1 MIGQGKQEWGKEEGA
16 ALLTV
21 LLLVAVISVL
31 AMSALDKLTIATR
44 LAGNMSAMDQSR
56 AYAQAGELV
65 AASRIASIAQA
76 SPGRTTLAGGW
87 MGKPTPF
94 PIDGGTATVT
104 LRDAGNCFNLNSL
117 VIGGGEGGYTARPA
131 AIVQFE
137 GLMVA
142 IGIARPTARR
152 ISLAATDWIDSD
164 TQPLPGGAE
173 DESYDGYRTGN
184 TLMADASELRAV
196 AGVSPEVFS
205 VLRPWVCALPDA
217 ELSPLNVNTLTEKQF
232 PLLMMLLPGQL
243 PDASARKLIAERP
256 ADGYS
261 SMVDFWKLPALGG
274 VTPAAEVLGQPQ
286 LRTTWFDLAIAI
298 ELGGIQFRQS
308 SLLDSR
314 MQIIKTVRRSFGG
327 NS

>member
-1 MIGQGKQEWGKEEGA
+1 MDRGREEGA

-31 AMSALDKLTIATR
+31 AMAALDKLTIATR

-65 AASRIASIAQA
+65 AASRIANIALA

-87 MGKPTPF
+87 MGKPMPF
-94 PIDGGTATVT
+94 PIDSGSATVT

-117 VIGGGEGGYTARPA
+117 VTGEQEGAYVARPS

-137 GLMVA
+137 GLMMS
-142 IGIARPTARR
+142 IGIARPVARR
-152 ISLAATDWIDSD
+152 ISLAATDWVDSD

-173 DESYDGYRTGN
+173 DESYEGYRTGN

-196 AGVSPEVFS
+196 AGVTPEVFAA
-205 VLRPWVCALPDA
+205 LRPWVCALPQT
-217 ELSPLNVNTLTEKQF
+217 ELSPINVNTLTEGQL

-243 PDASARKLIAERP
+243 PDASARKLIVERP
-256 ADGYS
+256 SDGYS
-261 SMVDFWKLPALGG
+261 SMVDFWRLPALGG

-286 LRTTWFDLAIAI
+286 LRTQWFGLDIAI

-308 SLLDSR
+308 SLLDGR
-314 MQIIKTVRRSFGG
+314 MDGVKTVRRSFGG

>member
-1 MIGQGKQEWGKEEGA
+1 MKDRNSEEGA

-21 LLLVAVISVL
+21 LLLVALISVL
-31 AMSALDKLTIATR
+31 AVAALDKLTIATR

-65 AASRIASIAQA
+65 AASRIADIAQA
-76 SPGRTTLAGGW
+76 APGRTTLAGGW
-87 MGKPTPF
+87 LGKPMPF

-117 VIGGGEGGYTARPA
+117 VTGSGEGGYTARPA
-131 AIVQFE
+131 AMLQFE

-142 IGIARPTARR
+142 IGITRPVARR

-173 DESYDGYRTGN
+173 DESYAGYRTGN
-184 TLMADASELRAV
+184 TLMADTSELRAV
-196 AGVSPEVFS
+196 AGVTPAAFMA
-205 VLRPWVCALPDA
+205 LRPWVCALPEA
-217 ELSPLNVNTLTEKQF
+217 ALSPLNVNTLTEGQF

-261 SMVDFWKLPALGG
+261 SVYDFWKLPALSG
-274 VTPAAEVLGQPQ
+274 VTPAADVLGQPQ
-286 LRTTWFDLAIAI
+286 LRTTWFDLGIAI
-298 ELGGIQFRQS
+298 ELGGIHFHQS
-308 SLLDSR
+308 SLLDGR
-314 MQIIKTVRRSFGG
+314 LQNIKTVRRNFGG